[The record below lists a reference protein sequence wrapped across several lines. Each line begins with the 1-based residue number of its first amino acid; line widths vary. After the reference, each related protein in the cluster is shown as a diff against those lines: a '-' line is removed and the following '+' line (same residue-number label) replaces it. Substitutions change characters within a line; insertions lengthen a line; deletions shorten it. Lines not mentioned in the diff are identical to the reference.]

1 MSGIY
6 NDDEIIEKDT
16 DTEEKEDKA
25 EKFCF
30 LCRRPESKA
39 GPMIEL
45 PNNIH
50 ICTDCMQKSFN
61 SMNQQFNEGKFNYSD
76 LLNMPNVSMIDLS
89 SFQNPMQQPKKKK
102 KEEKPVLDLK
112 NIPAPH

>member
-50 ICTDCMQKSFN
+50 ICTD
-61 SMNQQFNEGKFNYSD
+61 
-76 LLNMPNVSMIDLS
+76 
-89 SFQNPMQQPKKKK
+89 
-102 KEEKPVLDLK
+102 
-112 NIPAPH
+112 

>member
-1 MSGIY
+1 MSENY
-6 NDDEIIEKDT
+6 NDEIIDNNEDAEKKKDHS
-16 DTEEKEDKA
+16 

-50 ICTDCMQKSFN
+50 VCTDCMQKSFN
-61 SMNQQFNEGKFNYSD
+61 SMNQQDVYKRQISGREAESIFW
-76 LLNMPNVSMIDLS
+76 P
-89 SFQNPMQQPKKKK
+89 
-102 KEEKPVLDLK
+102 
-112 NIPAPH
+112 

>member
-1 MSGIY
+1 MSRDY
-6 NDDEIIEKDT
+6 NDDEIIEKVEADE
-16 DTEEKEDKA
+16 DEKNEYNKEDRENGP

-50 ICTDCMQKSFN
+50 IVV
-61 SMNQQFNEGKFNYSD
+61 SD
-76 LLNMPNVSMIDLS
+76 
-89 SFQNPMQQPKKKK
+89 
-102 KEEKPVLDLK
+102 KEEKLGLMNLK
-112 NIPAPH
+112 ML

>member
-30 LCRRPESKA
+30 LCRQTGEQGRPYDRASE
-39 GPMIEL
+39 
-45 PNNIH
+45 
-50 ICTDCMQKSFN
+50 
-61 SMNQQFNEGKFNYSD
+61 
-76 LLNMPNVSMIDLS
+76 
-89 SFQNPMQQPKKKK
+89 
-102 KEEKPVLDLK
+102 
-112 NIPAPH
+112 

>member
-39 GPMIEL
+39 GTYDRASE
-45 PNNIH
+45 
-50 ICTDCMQKSFN
+50 
-61 SMNQQFNEGKFNYSD
+61 
-76 LLNMPNVSMIDLS
+76 
-89 SFQNPMQQPKKKK
+89 
-102 KEEKPVLDLK
+102 
-112 NIPAPH
+112 

>member
-39 GPMIEL
+39 GPMIR
-45 PNNIH
+45 ITY
-50 ICTDCMQKSFN
+50 ISVQTVCRR
-61 SMNQQFNEGKFNYSD
+61 
-76 LLNMPNVSMIDLS
+76 VLS
-89 SFQNPMQQPKKKK
+89 P
-102 KEEKPVLDLK
+102 
-112 NIPAPH
+112 